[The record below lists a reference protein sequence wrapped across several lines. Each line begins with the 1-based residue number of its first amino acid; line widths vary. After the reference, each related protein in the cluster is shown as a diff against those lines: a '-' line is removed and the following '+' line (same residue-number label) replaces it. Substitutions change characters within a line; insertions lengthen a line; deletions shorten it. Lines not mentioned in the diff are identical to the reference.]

1 MRQQNSIK
9 TPIVFRIALVLLCV
23 MLFSFYLIGG
33 LYARYTASAS
43 GGDSAR
49 VARFEFSDD
58 LTDQFIT
65 LPISLSPGEHYDTS
79 VQIQNS
85 GEVAIHCV
93 VTVENLTGNLPIESK
108 TYTSTTIVEGEETTL
123 NVVIEWP
130 AEQNS
135 IEYMGKSDIFRIR
148 VTVEQ
153 VD

>member
-9 TPIVFRIALVLLCV
+9 TPIVFRIALLLLCT

-33 LYARYTASAS
+33 LYARYTSSAS
-43 GGDSAR
+43 GADSAR
-49 VARFEFSDD
+49 VARFEFTDD
-58 LTDQFIT
+58 LTEQFIT
-65 LPISLSPGEHYDTS
+65 LPLSLSPGEHYDTS
-79 VQIQNS
+79 VKIHNK

-93 VTVENLTGNLPIESK
+93 VTIENLTGNLPIETK
-108 TYTSTTIVEGEETTL
+108 TYTSSTIAKDEETTL
-123 NVVIEWP
+123 DVVIEWP
-130 AEQNS
+130 AEKNS